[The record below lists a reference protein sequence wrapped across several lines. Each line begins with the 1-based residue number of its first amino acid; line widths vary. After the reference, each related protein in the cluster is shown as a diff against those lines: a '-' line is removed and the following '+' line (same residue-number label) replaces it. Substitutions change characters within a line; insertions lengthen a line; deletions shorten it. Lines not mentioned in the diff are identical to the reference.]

1 MNISEI
7 PNEIAKVFSCQSES
21 ALQLE
26 LEKKN
31 NRTVKYQEKYQQ
43 QLKEA
48 QRIGERMEQQ
58 MQMSVRWGPIT
69 LKLYENALKCL
80 SGTHTHT
87 HSTGRLTHARS
98 HMHTDTH
105 TGRQNTVTQTHTYRA
120 WIKTS
125 IGSNH
130 VSMWLLLSTCLLLLC
145 VCVCVCSGCLCVCV
159 ACSCGACCGVRRF
172 MAMKL
177 LSGSTTLMRANTKR
191 TQKIQREGGR
201 QKHTHTHAL
210 TDRLTPHTYTHTHT
224 YYIQRG

>member
-1 MNISEI
+1 
-7 PNEIAKVFSCQSES
+7 
-21 ALQLE
+21 
-26 LEKKN
+26 
-31 NRTVKYQEKYQQ
+31 
-43 QLKEA
+43 
-48 QRIGERMEQQ
+48 
-58 MQMSVRWGPIT
+58 MQMSVRWGPIA

-87 HSTGRLTHARS
+87 HSTGRLTHACT
-98 HMHTDTH
+98 HIHTDTYTCRH
-105 TGRQNTVTQTHTYRA
+105 THRHTKHSHTDSHTEHGLKQASVPTTCPCGYYCQRA
-120 WIKTS
+120 
-125 IGSNH
+125 
-130 VSMWLLLSTCLLLLC
+130 CCCC
-145 VCVCVCSGCLCVCV
+145 VCVYVCSGCLCVCV

-172 MAMKL
+172 MTMKL